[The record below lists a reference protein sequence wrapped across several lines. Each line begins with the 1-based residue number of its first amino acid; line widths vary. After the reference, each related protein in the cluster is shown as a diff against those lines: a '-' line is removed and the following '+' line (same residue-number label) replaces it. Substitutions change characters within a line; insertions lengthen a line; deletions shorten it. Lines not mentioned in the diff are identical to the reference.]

1 VIHSSLKGDL
11 DDYHSKTSSR
21 RYINPNAAAKEINNR
36 NSHWNP
42 KLLYREMDSI
52 SVLFETN
59 RGIFEKSDPLDSKRK
74 KCRDYFHK
82 NLLSVKG
89 IKQAMSFVISHE
101 IGLSSIRHNEFKPHS
116 HAILWFLKD
125 EELTFLERLQSGGI
139 LKFRPENRNTAW
151 DGEKNMWN
159 YIVKTQNIAD
169 VYRREWSEGG
179 IREFNNNAKEALR
192 EFIQLHYGE
201 PLRIADKKGKK
212 MIYWSRIPSVT
223 KIVNGKYR
231 HHLLEMHKEN
241 LQKKQNRN
249 IS

>member
-1 VIHSSLKGDL
+1 
-11 DDYHSKTSSR
+11 
-21 RYINPNAAAKEINNR
+21 
-36 NSHWNP
+36 
-42 KLLYREMDSI
+42 
-52 SVLFETN
+52 
-59 RGIFEKSDPLDSKRK
+59 
-74 KCRDYFHK
+74 
-82 NLLSVKG
+82 
-89 IKQAMSFVISHE
+89 
-101 IGLSSIRHNEFKPHS
+101 
-116 HAILWFLKD
+116 
-125 EELTFLERLQSGGI
+125 
-139 LKFRPENRNTAW
+139 
-151 DGEKNMWN
+151 MWN

-179 IREFNNNAKEALR
+179 IREFNNSAKEALR

-231 HHLLEMHKEN
+231 HHLLEMHKEK